1 MIISLDRTRARVA
14 PSRRRVARAPRS
26 RAPSSRALRVRFSR
40 ALDESTPSRARAVA
54 RASRVARHRREKFR
68 VVGSSRA
75 VVARGV
81 ARARRRRFVASR
93 RASLARRLDR
103 SRSRARSSE
112 GSSLA
117 RARRGDVGARAGARA
132 RSTRVAVGRSVGR
145 ARARRDA
152 TRRDERDESL
162 DWIGLDWFGLDST
175 MSDAVAGA
183 DETVGRRTTR
193 RGADGGAGSA
203 QAAARRETIEMRTE
217 RYANCR
223 VHKNCGDAYCEFRKL
238 AWEFRAV
245 RDRAEAKGS
254 KAKAVAEAWVRAAM
268 KEDDAWNEAAERE
281 RKRLRAEAAK
291 VTKAMEL
298 AARSAPTER
307 ELRRARA
314 KELKRL
320 DGDADVSEEPSRAGT
335 PPPETEEEKK
345 TRQAMEIYE
354 KRMQRVRDLTKRRA
368 MLLARA
374 STVVVHPGTN
384 KVIALS
390 TPEEL
395 SIVLKIEA
403 KKKAQMEQRRRQRG
417 LKRPMKGP
425 NIGDMYRM
433 PRLFEEVWLYEDSNV
448 DEPTIS
454 DLIHM
459 NIGM

>member
-1 MIISLDRTRARVA
+1 MV
-14 PSRRRVARAPRS
+14 
-26 RAPSSRALRVRFSR
+26 
-40 ALDESTPSRARAVA
+40 
-54 RASRVARHRREKFR
+54 
-68 VVGSSRA
+68 
-75 VVARGV
+75 
-81 ARARRRRFVASR
+81 
-93 RASLARRLDR
+93 
-103 SRSRARSSE
+103 
-112 GSSLA
+112 
-117 RARRGDVGARAGARA
+117 
-132 RSTRVAVGRSVGR
+132 
-145 ARARRDA
+145 
-152 TRRDERDESL
+152 
-162 DWIGLDWFGLDST
+162 ST

-223 VHKNCGDAYCEFRKL
+223 VHKNCGGAYCEFRKL